1 VRSIGKLC
9 PETFETMK
17 IGHILD
23 GSVGILTSRGTKL
36 NPPGRAYRG
45 TEITGAVY
53 CILRRIDEYRYP
65 PGPISIM
72 TDHDL
77 VGSPASRTLQNL
89 DKHIDSLLQDVWRC
103 HVDLMSMSLAKT
115 PTFVTHTAIGTF
127 NANAT
132 PRCS

>member
-1 VRSIGKLC
+1 
-9 PETFETMK
+9 MK

-23 GSVGILTSRGTKL
+23 GSVEILTNRVSML
-36 NPPGRAYRG
+36 DPPGRAYRG

-53 CILRRIDEYRYP
+53 CILRRIDKYWYP
-65 PGPISIM
+65 PAPIS
-72 TDHDL
+72 TKPDLDL
-77 VGSPASRTLQNL
+77 VNSPASRTLQNL